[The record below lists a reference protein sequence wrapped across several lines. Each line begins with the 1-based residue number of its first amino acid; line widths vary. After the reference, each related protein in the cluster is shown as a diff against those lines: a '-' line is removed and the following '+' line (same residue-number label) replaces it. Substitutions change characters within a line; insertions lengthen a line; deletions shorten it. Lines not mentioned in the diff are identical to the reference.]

1 MDECGSLVSYCI
13 KLGCSQVVSLSS
25 FRNVNLI
32 INVLLFAYYYYY
44 MHIDV
49 LTITLSLVFLKG
61 D

>member
-1 MDECGSLVSYCI
+1 MLITNVWDCI

-32 INVLLFAYYYYY
+32 INVLFAYY

-49 LTITLSLVFLKG
+49 LTITTLSRVSWVEIN
-61 D
+61 